1 MEEFE
6 GDASLDFGLFFFFF
20 LGVLVS
26 SSSPS
31 VGSIEVESSSLLG
44 GPDKMLESLLPAI
57 A

>member
-6 GDASLDFGLFFFFF
+6 GDASLDFGLFF

-31 VGSIEVESSSLLG
+31 VGSSEVESSSLLG
-44 GPDKMLESLLPAI
+44 GADKILESLLPAI